1 MNVIGDTTAAGYS
14 ARTQPATRLFLPNVT
29 RRLGGADGW
38 STPLVLQTITATSL
52 KISWYRFADGSLAVA
67 QELPV
72 TPKQSIR
79 IDPRD
84 VLGLADETQY
94 AVVVDAI
101 GGTATGIVVELNF
114 QGGDGAMIY
123 EGFAR

>member
-1 MNVIGDTTAAGYS
+1 
-14 ARTQPATRLFLPNVT
+14 
-29 RRLGGADGW
+29 
-38 STPLVLQTITATSL
+38 LVLQSVTATSL
-52 KISWYRFADGSLAVA
+52 KLSWYRFADGALAA
-67 QELPV
+67 SQELPI

-79 IDPRD
+79 VDPRD
-84 VLGLADETQY
+84 VLGLVDETQY
-94 AVVVDAI
+94 AVVVDAV